1 MQVKLE
7 ADNITIAAATMRIL
21 RLSLAECQER
31 TLDKAF
37 FCDIITPGIGAY
49 GPTGQFSAQKE

>member
-31 TLDKAF
+31 ESVALG
-37 FCDIITPGIGAY
+37 CCSWLL
-49 GPTGQFSAQKE
+49 TGTSFAI